1 MKNDKEKFKMEFKRR
16 IYQWILRLI
25 KFIDTLP
32 KDTGSRIIA
41 SQLVD
46 RGTGIGSN
54 YIEAQA
60 GSSRKDFINYLHIS
74 LKCANESK
82 FWLFILRDTKKTNQK
97 EVECLIKELEEIA
110 NILGASLLTV
120 KGKR

>member
-1 MKNDKEKFKMEFKRR
+1 MKNNKEKFKTEFKVR

-32 KDTGSRIIA
+32 KDTSSRVIADQIID
-41 SQLVD
+41 S
-46 RGTGIGSN
+46 GTGVGSN
-54 YIEAQA
+54 YIEAQS
-60 GSSRKDFINYLHIS
+60 GSSKKDFTNYLHIS

-82 FWLFILRDTKKTNQK
+82 FWLAILRDTNKGNP
-97 EVECLIKELEEIA
+97 KELEWLIKAIIEIA